1 MNDKF
6 DMAANG
12 HTSIP
17 ARLTQESSISL
28 DEFKQICSR
37 SLDASTYPLAYTVDH
52 NVPIYDIVAL
62 DAQPLTAETISR
74 LQDEWHHILH
84 SGPGVFVLRGM
95 YAPAQYGPVLSA
107 TNNAFDRIIARECAS
122 NTSKGDHFAASGT
135 NDRIWNAFSKHGLED
150 PTSFADYYANPWLA
164 TVCTAWLG
172 PGYRIT
178 AQVNAVHPGGAAQE
192 AHRDYH
198 LGFMD
203 ADACAGFPAATQLIS
218 QFLTLQ
224 GAVAH
229 SDMPIAS
236 GPTRFLPFSQTYAP
250 GYMAWRR
257 PEFRAFFQENYIAL
271 PLSLGDGVFFNPALF
286 HAAGANA
293 MDVDAGGFRRV
304 ANLLQISSA
313 FGKPMES
320 VDAIPLVDRC
330 WDILLARYKVAKKQI
345 ADRDLDPAVWGREAR
360 EVRALVQALG
370 EGYPFP
376 TNLDRRPP
384 APGSMA
390 PESEQDVLVRGLEGG
405 WSRGEVV
412 GALEKM
418 RLESRA

>member
-1 MNDKF
+1 
-6 DMAANG
+6 MAVNG
-12 HTSIP
+12 HTTIP
-17 ARLTQESSISL
+17 ARLTLESTIQL

-37 SLDASTYPLAYTVDH
+37 SIDASTYPLACAVDH
-52 NVPIYDIVAL
+52 NVPIYDIPAL
-62 DAQPLTAETISR
+62 DTQQLTAETISR
-74 LQDEWHHILH
+74 LQDEWHHVLH

-95 YAPAQYGPVLSA
+95 YTPTKYASTLSA
-107 TNNAFDRIIARECAS
+107 TNDAFDRIIARERAS

-150 PTSFADYYANPWLA
+150 PSSFADYYANPWLA
-164 TVCTAWLG
+164 TVCSAWLG
-172 PGYRIT
+172 PGYRVT

-203 ADACAGFPAATQLIS
+203 ADACAGFPAATQLTS

-229 SDMPIAS
+229 SDMPLAS
-236 GPTRFLPFSQTYAP
+236 GPTRFLPFSQTYPP

-257 PEFRAFFQENYIAL
+257 PEFRAFFQENYISL

-286 HAAGANA
+286 HAAGANV
-293 MDVDAGGFRRV
+293 MDASAGGFRRA

-320 VDAIPLVDRC
+320 VDAIPLVEGC
-330 WDILLARYKVAKKQI
+330 WDILSARYKDAGKKI
-345 ADRDLDPAVWGREAR
+345 ADRDLDPVVWGSEAR
-360 EVRALVQALG
+360 EVRALVQALA

-384 APGSMA
+384 APGKMA
-390 PESEQDVLVRGLEGG
+390 PETEQDVLVRGLEGG
-405 WSRGEVV
+405 WSKVEVV

-418 RLESRA
+418 RMESRA

>member
-1 MNDKF
+1 M
-6 DMAANG
+6 MAANV
-12 HTSIP
+12 HTAIP
-17 ARLTQESSISL
+17 ARLTQESTIQL

-37 SLDASTYPLAYTVDH
+37 SIDASTYPLACAVDR
-52 NVPIYDIVAL
+52 NIPIYDIPAL
-62 DAQPLTAETISR
+62 EAKQLTAETISR
-74 LQDEWHHILH
+74 LQDEWHHVLH

-95 YAPAQYGPVLSA
+95 YTPTKYAPILSA
-107 TNNAFDRIIARECAS
+107 TNDAFDRIIARERAL
-122 NTSKGDHFAASGT
+122 NTSQGDHFAASGT

-150 PTSFADYYANPWLA
+150 PSSFADYYANPWLA
-164 TVCTAWLG
+164 TVSSGWLG
-172 PGYRIT
+172 PGYRVT

-203 ADACAGFPAATQLIS
+203 ADACAGFPAATQLTS

-229 SDMPIAS
+229 SDMPLAS
-236 GPTRFLPFSQTYAP
+236 GPTRFLPFSQTYPP

-257 PEFRAFFQENYIAL
+257 PEFRAFFQENYVSL

-286 HAAGANA
+286 HAAGANV
-293 MDVDAGGFRRV
+293 MDASAGGFRRV

-320 VDAIPLVDRC
+320 VDAIPLVERC
-330 WDILLARYKVAKKQI
+330 WDILSARFRSAGQKI
-345 ADRDLDPAVWGREAR
+345 ADRDLDPGSWGREAR
-360 EVRALVQALG
+360 EVRALVQALA

-384 APGSMA
+384 APGRMA
-390 PESEQDVLVRGLEGG
+390 PETEQDVLVTGLERG
-405 WSRGEVV
+405 WTREEVV

>member
-1 MNDKF
+1 
-6 DMAANG
+6 MATNG

-28 DEFKQICSR
+28 GEFKQICSR
-37 SLDASTYPLAYTVDH
+37 SIDTSTYPLAYTVKH
-52 NVPIYDIVAL
+52 NVPIYDIAAF
-62 DAQPLTAETISR
+62 DATPLTAETISH

-84 SGPGVFVLRGM
+84 TGPGVFVLRGM
-95 YAPAQYGPVLSA
+95 YAPAKYSSVLSA
-107 TNNAFDRIIARECAS
+107 TNNAFDRIIARERAS
-122 NTSKGDHFAASGT
+122 SSSSKGDHFATSGT
-135 NDRIWNAFSKHGLED
+135 NDRIWNSFSKHALDD
-150 PTSFADYYANPWLA
+150 PASFVAYYANPWLA

-203 ADACAGFPAATQLIS
+203 ADACAGFPAATQVFS

-229 SDMPIAS
+229 SDMPLAS

-250 GYMAWRR
+250 GYLAWRR
-257 PEFRAFFQENYIAL
+257 PEFRAFFQENYVAL
-271 PLSLGDGVFFNPALF
+271 PLALGDGVFFNPALF
-286 HAAGANA
+286 HAAGANVLDA
-293 MDVDAGGFRRV
+293 SPGAGGFRRV

-313 FGKPMES
+313 FGKTMES
-320 VDAIPLVDRC
+320 VDAIPLVERC
-330 WDILLARYKVAKKQI
+330 WDLLVARYEGAKRKI
-345 ADRDLDPAVWGREAR
+345 ADSGLDPCWSAEAR

-384 APGSMA
+384 VLGRMA
-390 PESEQDVLVRGLEGG
+390 PECQQDVLVRGLVGG
-405 WSRGEVV
+405 WGRGEVV
-412 GALEKM
+412 GVLERM

>member
-1 MNDKF
+1 
-6 DMAANG
+6 MAVNG
-12 HTSIP
+12 HTAIP
-17 ARLTQESSISL
+17 ARLTQESTIQL

-37 SLDASTYPLAYTVDH
+37 SIDTSTYPLACAVNH
-52 NVPIYDIVAL
+52 NVPVYDIPAL
-62 DAQPLTAETISR
+62 DAQQLTADTISR
-74 LQDEWHHILH
+74 LQDEWHHVLH
-84 SGPGVFVLRGM
+84 TGPGVFVLRGM
-95 YAPAQYGPVLSA
+95 YTPTKYASILSA
-107 TNNAFDRIIARECAS
+107 TNDAFDRIIARERAS
-122 NTSKGDHFAASGT
+122 NTSKGDHFAASGS

-150 PTSFADYYANPWLA
+150 PASFADYYANPWLA
-164 TVCTAWLG
+164 SVCSAWLG
-172 PGYRIT
+172 PGYRVT

-203 ADACAGFPAATQLIS
+203 ADACAGFPAATQLTS

-229 SDMPIAS
+229 SDMPLAS
-236 GPTRFLPFSQTYAP
+236 GPTRFLPFSQTYPP

-257 PEFRAFFQENYIAL
+257 PEFRAFFQENYISL

-286 HAAGANA
+286 HAAGANV
-293 MDVDAGGFRRV
+293 MDASAGGFRRV

-320 VDAIPLVDRC
+320 VDAIPLVEGC
-330 WDILLARYKVAKKQI
+330 WDILSARYKGAGKKI
-345 ADRDLDPAVWGREAR
+345 AGRDLDPACWGQEAR
-360 EVRALVQALG
+360 EVRALVQALA

-384 APGSMA
+384 APGRMA
-390 PESEQDVLVRGLEGG
+390 PETEQDVLVRGLEGG
-405 WSRGEVV
+405 WSRVEVV

-418 RLESRA
+418 RMESRA